1 MWNSIKKEVHNNM
14 QNEEWAD
21 KKDKRESVGWV
32 FVTLSWMLNVLQ
44 NLNRTTLLFGIKSSI
59 FLSPTLSPS
68 PSSPLRSV
76 CECVLLLQKFSAPK
90 NIKVRNGNETKY

>member
-59 FLSPTLSPS
+59 FLP
-68 PSSPLRSV
+68 RH
-76 CECVLLLQKFSAPK
+76 QK
-90 NIKVRNGNETKY
+90 T